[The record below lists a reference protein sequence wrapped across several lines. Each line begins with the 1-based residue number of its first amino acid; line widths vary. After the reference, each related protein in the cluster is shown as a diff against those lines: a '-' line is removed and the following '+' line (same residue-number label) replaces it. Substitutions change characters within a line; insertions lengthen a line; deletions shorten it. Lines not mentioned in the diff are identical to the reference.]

1 MDYDLNKIKGIVFDV
16 DGVLSPSTI
25 PLGEDGMPRRMIN
38 IKDGYALQLA
48 VKSGLRI
55 ALITGGRSEA
65 VRLRFEALGITDIY
79 QGAAHKL
86 PILQEWMAK
95 ETLASDEVVYM
106 GDDIPDLKCMRYVG
120 LPCAPRDAA
129 AEIRQTALYISRFDG
144 GYGAARDVL
153 EQILKAQGHWLSNE
167 RAFGW

>member
-153 EQILKAQGHWLSNE
+153 EKILKAQGHWLSSE